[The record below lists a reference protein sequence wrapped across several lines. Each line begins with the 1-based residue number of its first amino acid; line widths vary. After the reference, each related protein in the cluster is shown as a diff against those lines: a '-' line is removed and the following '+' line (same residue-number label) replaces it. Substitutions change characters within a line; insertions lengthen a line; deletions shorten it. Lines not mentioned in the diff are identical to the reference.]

1 VLKGIDTAAN
11 KKRSKLLKKYYVA
24 NTLGD
29 WSELQNIEED
39 MDKFNKRHPDHVIS
53 GKTIQKSMKAHR
65 KTTNLMH
72 HGVKFSTA
80 LDQAMKENS
89 AQWDQGL
96 QLFE

>member
-1 VLKGIDTAAN
+1 
-11 KKRSKLLKKYYVA
+11 
-24 NTLGD
+24 
-29 WSELQNIEED
+29 

-89 AQWDQGL
+89 AEWDQGL